1 RKVFAKFGFGLRLQT
16 VLISQIYP
24 LSNYLDADGKPEVIT
39 RRGRKSGKPTKRYL
53 SPRRF
58 MRSLGV
64 APGKE
69 ASKDKDL
76 DRVGGSDLC
85 RIVLWQ
91 WVKTRVEPKRSRPKN
106 FIGQLLGDILDD
118 EKSSGC
124 PIKLVRTRVAA
135 RAVRL
140 LFKLLVSQLK
150 TD

>member
-1 RKVFAKFGFGLRLQT
+1 VFAKFGFGLRLQT

-53 SPRRF
+53 SERRF
-58 MRSLGV
+58 MGSLGV

-69 ASKDKDL
+69 ASGDKEL

-85 RIVLWQ
+85 RIALWQ
-91 WVKTRVEPKRSRPKN
+91 WVFTRIEPKRTRFLN
-106 FIGQLLGDILDD
+106 DIGKQLGDILDD
-118 EKSSGC
+118 QKSSGC